1 MDPAPPPS
9 TTAAV
14 LLAAGGGTRFLGP
27 THKLLAPLRGR
38 PLYLWA
44 IDHALAAGLAAVVVV
59 EGAVALDL
67 PPGVTAV
74 ANPRWAEGQATS
86 LQAAVAH
93 ARAAGWD
100 AVVVGL
106 ADQPFVEPDAWRA
119 VAAATATPIAVAT
132 YAGRRRNPVRL
143 GAEVWPLLPQSGD
156 EGARTLIRGRNELV
170 TEVACPGDPADIDT
184 QEDLLRWNS

>member
-1 MDPAPPPS
+1 M
-9 TTAAV
+9 
-14 LLAAGGGTRFLGP
+14 G
-27 THKLLAPLRGR
+27 
-38 PLYLWA
+38 
-44 IDHALAAGLAAVVVV
+44 
-59 EGAVALDL
+59 LDL
-67 PPGVTAV
+67 PVGVTAV

-100 AVVVGL
+100 AIVVGL
-106 ADQPFVEPDAWRA
+106 ADQPFVEPAAWRA

-143 GAEVWPLLPQSGD
+143 GAAAWPLLPESGD
-156 EGARTLIRGRNELV
+156 EGARTLIRGRNDLV
-170 TEVACPGDPADIDT
+170 TEVACPGDPTDIDT